1 MGQYE
6 LNESFL
12 ETVGLSE
19 LPEDKKRLFLAE
31 FQDELDIKRGEK
43 MSASLSDD
51 QLTELEKLIDD
62 DRDFIKKWLDMSG
75 DYKNDEV
82 YKKIL
87 KTHGAETPEMLKDF
101 ATAKWLE
108 KNCPKYGD
116 YIAEVFKE
124 MTDDIMKR
132 RDIILWQY
140 S

>member
-1 MGQYE
+1 MSGLE
-6 LNESFL
+6 LDESFL

-19 LPEDKKRLFLAE
+19 LPEDKKSSFLQK
-31 FQDELDIKRGEK
+31 FQDELEIKIGEK

-51 QLTELEKLIDD
+51 QLTEFEKLIDD
-62 DRDFIKKWLDMSG
+62 DRDFIKKWLDLSG

-87 KTHGAETPEMLKDF
+87 KTHGAETPEMLNDF

-116 YIAEVFKE
+116 YMAEVFKE